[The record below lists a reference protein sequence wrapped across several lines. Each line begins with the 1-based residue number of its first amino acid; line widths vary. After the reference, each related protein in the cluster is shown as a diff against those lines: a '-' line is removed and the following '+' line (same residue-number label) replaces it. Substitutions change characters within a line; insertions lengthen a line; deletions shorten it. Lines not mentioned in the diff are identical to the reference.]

1 MMKIGELAQQ
11 TGLTTSKI
19 RFYER
24 IGLLKTVDRRS
35 NGYRTY
41 PPQAVLI
48 LGLITTAQRAGFT
61 LDEIRTLLP
70 SDLQHWDHDALMD
83 ALTRKIADIEAL
95 QARLAES
102 KAHLLRLVE
111 DIQARPDDMDCAA
124 NANRV
129 LTNVLMASPENLDV
143 TPDDVRLLD
152 RTDRRLSVSR
162 GRSKK
167 AVSP

>member
-1 MMKIGELAQQ
+1 MKIGELARQ

-35 NGYRTY
+35 NGYRAY
-41 PPQAVLI
+41 PLQAVLI
-48 LGLITTAQRAGFT
+48 LRLITTAQRSGFT

-70 SDLQHWDHDALMD
+70 ADLKHWNHDALMD

-111 DIQARPDDMDCAA
+111 DIQARRDDMDCAA
-124 NANRV
+124 NAHRV
-129 LTNVLMASPENLDV
+129 LTNMLMEPPENLHV

-152 RTDRRLSVSR
+152 RTDRRMSVSR

-167 AVSP
+167 AVLP

>member
-1 MMKIGELAQQ
+1 MMKIGELAQK
-11 TGLTTSKI
+11 TDLTTSKI

-24 IGLLKTVDRRS
+24 IGLLTTVDRRS

-41 PPQAVLI
+41 PPQAVLL

-95 QARLAES
+95 QARLTQS

-111 DIQARPDDMDCAA
+111 DIQARPEDMDCAA
-124 NANRV
+124 NAHRV
-129 LTNVLMASPENLDV
+129 LTNVLARPSDNLDI

-152 RTDRRLSVSR
+152 RTDRRQSVSR

-167 AVSP
+167 AVPP

>member
-1 MMKIGELAQQ
+1 MRIGELAQQ
-11 TGLTTSKI
+11 SGLTTSKI

-48 LGLITTAQRAGFT
+48 LGLIATAQRAGFT

-83 ALTRKIADIEAL
+83 ALTGKIADIEAL
-95 QARLAES
+95 QARLAQS
-102 KAHLLRLVE
+102 KAHLLRLIE
-111 DIQARPDDMDCAA
+111 GIQERPDDMNCAA
-124 NANRV
+124 NAHRV
-129 LTNVLMASPENLDV
+129 LTNVLMEPPENLDV
-143 TPDDVRLLD
+143 TTEDVRLLN

-167 AVSP
+167 SVSP

>member
-95 QARLAES
+95 QARLAQS

-111 DIQARPDDMDCAA
+111 DIQARPEDMDCAA
-124 NANRV
+124 NAHRV
-129 LTNVLMASPENLDV
+129 LTNMLMEHPENLDV

-152 RTDRRLSVSR
+152 KTDRRLSVR
-162 GRSKK
+162 KGRSKK

>member
-1 MMKIGELAQQ
+1 MKIGELARQ

-24 IGLLKTVDRRS
+24 IGLLKTVDRRP

-70 SDLQHWDHDALMD
+70 SDLKHWDHDDLMNALP
-83 ALTRKIADIEAL
+83 RKIADIEAL
-95 QARLAES
+95 QARLPQS
-102 KAHLLRLVE
+102 KTHLLRLIE
-111 DIQARPDDMDCAA
+111 DIQARPDNMDCAA
-124 NANRV
+124 NAHRV
-129 LTNVLMASPENLDV
+129 LTNVLMAPPENLDV

-152 RTDRRLSVSR
+152 RRGRRLSVSR

-167 AVSP
+167 AVSA

>member
-1 MMKIGELAQQ
+1 MRIGELAQQ
-11 TGLTTSKI
+11 SGLATSKI

-24 IGLLKTVDRRS
+24 IGLLKAVDRRP

-41 PPQAVLI
+41 SPQALMI
-48 LGLITTAQRAGFT
+48 LGLITTAQRAGFA

-70 SDLQHWDHDALMD
+70 SDLTHWDHAALMD
-83 ALTRKIADIEAL
+83 ALSRKVADIEAL
-95 QARLAES
+95 QARLSQS
-102 KAHLLRLVE
+102 KAHLLHLIE
-111 DIQARPDDMDCAA
+111 DIQARPEDMDCAA
-124 NANRV
+124 NARRV
-129 LTNVLMASPENLDV
+129 LTDVLMEPPENLDV

-152 RTDRRLSVSR
+152 KTDRRLSVRR

>member
-1 MMKIGELAQQ
+1 MMKIGELARQ

-41 PPQAVLI
+41 PPQAELI
-48 LGLITTAQRAGFT
+48 LGLITMAQRAGFT

-70 SDLQHWDHDALMD
+70 ADLKHWDHDALMN

-95 QARLAES
+95 QARLAQS
-102 KAHLLRLVE
+102 KTHLLRLVT

-124 NANRV
+124 NAHRV
-129 LTNVLMASPENLDV
+129 LTNVLMEPPENLDV

-152 RTDRRLSVSR
+152 STDRRLSVSR
-162 GRSKK
+162 RRSKK

>member
-1 MMKIGELAQQ
+1 MKIGELARQ

-41 PPQAVLI
+41 PPQAVLL

-61 LDEIRTLLP
+61 LDEIRPLLP
-70 SDLQHWDHDALMD
+70 ADLKHWNHDALMD

-95 QARLAES
+95 QARLAQS

-124 NANRV
+124 NAHRV
-129 LTNVLMASPENLDV
+129 LTNVLMTPSENLDV

-152 RTDRRLSVSR
+152 RMDRRLSVSR
-162 GRSKK
+162 ARSKK
-167 AVSP
+167 VVSP

>member
-1 MMKIGELAQQ
+1 MKIGELARQ
-11 TGLTTSKI
+11 TGLATSKI

-24 IGLLKTVDRRS
+24 IGLLKTVDRRA

-70 SDLQHWDHDALMD
+70 SDLQDWDHNALMD

-95 QARLAES
+95 QTRLSQS
-102 KAHLLRLVE
+102 KASLLRLIE
-111 DIQARPDDMDCAA
+111 DIQARPDDMDCAT
-124 NANRV
+124 NAHRV
-129 LTNVLMASPENLDV
+129 LTNMLMEHPESLDV

-152 RTDRRLSVSR
+152 KADRRLSVST
-162 GRSKK
+162 GNNKK
-167 AVSP
+167 SASP

>member
-1 MMKIGELAQQ
+1 MKIGELARQS
-11 TGLTTSKI
+11 GLTASRI

-41 PPQAVLI
+41 PPQAALI
-48 LGLITTAQRAGFT
+48 LGLIATAQRAGFT
-61 LDEIRTLLP
+61 LEEIRTLLP
-70 SDLQHWDHDALMD
+70 SDLQRWDHDALMN

-95 QARLAES
+95 QARLAQS
-102 KAHLLRLVE
+102 KEHLLRLIE
-111 DIQARPDDMDCAA
+111 DIQARPEDMDCAA
-124 NANRV
+124 NAHRV
-129 LTNVLMASPENLDV
+129 LTNVLTEPPENLDV

-152 RTDRRLSVSR
+152 RTDRRLSVSG

-167 AVSP
+167 AVSA